1 NQAHYHCAI
10 PPSRELVKGKKTAIG
25 HIVRVHAGQ
34 VNNARIRRFD
44 TETRLVPYE
53 SHACQMP
60 LWISVFRRVG
70 NCTLTNYRNVDAFQR
85 FSARSSP
92 ESGDAVGSQALAHPV
107 AYSYILVGIHRTVA
121 YRSGYYPKTD
131 ACPFDWELRPT
142 LTERLDVFVT
152 SALRSSANALIM
164 SSQFQNWT
172 SNPEET
178 HGSLMAISLWA
189 MGGVSLLFL
198 VIRCYIRQKQKK
210 FWYDDGVL
218 VVSWFLLLVQII
230 LNQLNINLGFG
241 KHALDINFAN
251 FERITYYGASGL
263 TVSIFAIILS
273 KISFGLTLLRLTEGW
288 LKAWVWFAIATLF
301 IFAVPVAIIPWVL
314 CKPITKTFVD
324 ILPGECVDKHPSV
337 IYGRFQAGSYA
348 KLPIS
353 LHSEHPADME

>member
-1 NQAHYHCAI
+1 MNLKTPNLLREAASMRTAH
-10 PPSRELVKGKKTAIG
+10 
-25 HIVRVHAGQ
+25 
-34 VNNARIRRFD
+34 
-44 TETRLVPYE
+44 TRLPASDGSLPVSHFVAVFYGDMGFYEELQDKSVPDEFQIIRGGVAVDRWRYTKLYLIFE
-53 SHACQMP
+53 SRTAEQASLDPGTDRHATVKSQRY
-60 LWISVFRRVG
+60 LKVG
-70 NCTLTNYRNVDAFQR
+70 DCDR
-85 FSARSSP
+85 
-92 ESGDAVGSQALAHPV
+92 
-107 AYSYILVGIHRTVA
+107 SYILVGIHRTVA

-301 IFAVPVAIIPWVL
+301 IFAVPVAIIPW
-314 CKPITKTFVD
+314 
-324 ILPGECVDKHPSV
+324 
-337 IYGRFQAGSYA
+337 
-348 KLPIS
+348 
-353 LHSEHPADME
+353 

>member
-1 NQAHYHCAI
+1 
-10 PPSRELVKGKKTAIG
+10 
-25 HIVRVHAGQ
+25 
-34 VNNARIRRFD
+34 
-44 TETRLVPYE
+44 
-53 SHACQMP
+53 
-60 LWISVFRRVG
+60 
-70 NCTLTNYRNVDAFQR
+70 
-85 FSARSSP
+85 
-92 ESGDAVGSQALAHPV
+92 
-107 AYSYILVGIHRTVA
+107 
-121 YRSGYYPKTD
+121 
-131 ACPFDWELRPT
+131 
-142 LTERLDVFVT
+142 
-152 SALRSSANALIM
+152 M

-324 ILPGECVDKHPSV
+324 ILPGECVDKHPS
-337 IYGRFQAGSYA
+337 
-348 KLPIS
+348 
-353 LHSEHPADME
+353 